1 MSDNNEN
8 RIEGIW
14 PTVRVHRKNTEN
26 RTQRKVL
33 QTRTAKIP
41 AGDLIRRIE
50 TELRA
55 GAAVEL
61 LDGKGKGAIRV
72 YACVTKDFKS
82 MYATSATMGD
92 FRQSL
97 NDIRFRVVRGVIGKN
112 ESMESAEDWAE
123 IAEGMKNE
131 APSVVPDQMVTCPKC
146 GTRFRVGRRNA
157 VAAA

>member
-14 PTVRVHRKNTEN
+14 PTVRVRVKNTEN
-26 RTQRKVL
+26 RIQRKVL
-33 QTRTAKIP
+33 QTRTAQIP

-50 TELRA
+50 TELRE

-61 LDGKGKGAIRV
+61 LDGKGNGAIRV
-72 YACVTKDFKS
+72 YACVTKDFKR
-82 MYATSATMGD
+82 MYATSATMGG

-97 NDIRFRVVRGVIGKN
+97 NDIRFRVVRGRGKD
-112 ESMESAEDWAE
+112 ESVESAEDWAE
-123 IAEGMKNE
+123 KAEELKSE
-131 APSVVPDQMVTCPKC
+131 APCVVPDQMVTCPNC

>member
-14 PTVRVHRKNTEN
+14 PTVRVKRKNTEN
-26 RTQRKVL
+26 RIQRKVL

-50 TELRA
+50 TELRE

-61 LDGKGKGAIRV
+61 LDGKGEGAIRI

-82 MYATSATMGD
+82 MYATSATMGG

-97 NDIRFRVVRGVIGKN
+97 NDIRFRIVRGRDKG
-112 ESMESAEDWAE
+112 EHMESAEDWAE
-123 IAEGMKNE
+123 KAEELRSE